1 MRLRTPSMSKAID
14 LVLSQVVPF
23 ALAAITTF
31 ATAGILGT
39 ADRGRLALILSTG
52 GLIGA
57 IGFLSLHVGI
67 VHATVRGDR
76 TATRRGWI
84 VGACIAA
91 GVLVVGVIGGLFVPP
106 AADASTLYGRNT
118 VIFSSIGGALVLF
131 NLVVLRTRQGLG
143 ASRTFRNAWFIQSAV
158 FPLIGL
164 PVAVITHDPYAV
176 AVCWFIAL
184 IASTLYA
191 AFRRM
196 PDAASP
202 SADAAHVPTRSIV
215 ATALASHVAVLGQQ
229 LLFRGDIV
237 VLGFFVSA
245 QQLGIY
251 SVAAPIA
258 GMIWVFSEALSLLA
272 FDTGGKVQTP
282 EETRARRRRLVA
294 VNAIVGGIGAV
305 IVALLSWLLIPWL
318 LPEYVDAIP
327 LILILLPGV
336 VVQGY
341 ARITLSSV
349 LTSGDR
355 RAPLWIGIGSALLS
369 VVYIPLSALLGI
381 VGAAV
386 ASSIIYALQ
395 SVLVAIV
402 VRRSRNQRS
411 EQRA

>member
-84 VGACIAA
+84 VGACIAG

-118 VIFSSIGGALVLF
+118 VIFASIGGALVLF

-196 PDAASP
+196 PDVST
-202 SADAAHVPTRSIV
+202 ADAVHVPTRSIV

-355 RAPLWIGIGSALLS
+355 RAPLWIGIGSAILS

-381 VGAAV
+381 AGAAI

-402 VRRSRNQRS
+402 VRRSRKQRS
-411 EQRA
+411 EQLA

>member
-1 MRLRTPSMSKAID
+1 MKLRTPSMSKAID

-76 TATRRGWI
+76 TATRRGWS
-84 VGACIAA
+84 VGASIAIA
-91 GVLVVGVIGGLFVPP
+91 VLVVGVVGGFFIPLS
-106 AADASTLYGRNT
+106 ADSATLYGRYT
-118 VIFSSIGGALVLF
+118 VVFAAIGGALVLF

-184 IASTLYA
+184 VASTIYA
-191 AFRRM
+191 AFRTGHEVN
-196 PDAASP
+196 AAEP
-202 SADAAHVPTRSIV
+202 LHVPTRSIV

-272 FDTGGKVQTP
+272 FDTGGKVQTA
-282 EETRARRRRLVA
+282 EEARSRRRRLVA
-294 VNAIVGGIGAV
+294 INAIVGGIGAV
-305 IVALLSWLLIPWL
+305 IVGLLSWLLIPL
-318 LPEYVDAIP
+318 FLPAYVDAIP

-355 RAPLWIGIGSALLS
+355 RAPLWIGVGSALLS

-381 VGAAV
+381 VGAAI
-386 ASSIIYALQ
+386 ASTIIYALQ

-402 VRRSRNQRS
+402 VRRARKNGSTQIV
-411 EQRA
+411 

>member
-1 MRLRTPSMSKAID
+1 MKLRTPSMSKAID

-76 TATRRGWI
+76 TATRRGWT
-84 VGACIAA
+84 VGAAIALA
-91 GVLVVGVIGGLFVPP
+91 VLLLGVGGGLLIPVS
-106 AADASTLYGRNT
+106 ANATTLYGRYT
-118 VIFSSIGGALVLF
+118 VIFAAIGGALVLF

-164 PVAVITHDPYAV
+164 PVAAVTHDPYAV
-176 AVCWFIAL
+176 AVCWFVAL
-184 IASTLYA
+184 AASTIYA
-191 AFRRM
+191 AFRRVN
-196 PDAASP
+196 DAHSIEQL
-202 SADAAHVPTRSIV
+202 HVPTRSIV

-282 EETRARRRRLVA
+282 EEARNRRRRLVA

-305 IVALLSWLLIPWL
+305 IVGLLSWLLIPAL
-318 LPEYVDAIP
+318 LPAYVDAIP

-355 RAPLWIGIGSALLS
+355 RAPLWIGVGSALLS
-369 VVYIPLSALLGI
+369 VLYIPLSALLGI
-381 VGAAV
+381 VGAAI
-386 ASSIIYALQ
+386 ASTIIYALQ

-402 VRRSRNQRS
+402 VRRARNHGSNQIV
-411 EQRA
+411 

>member
-76 TATRRGWI
+76 TATRRGWL
-84 VGACIAA
+84 VGAGIAA
-91 GVLVVGVIGGLFVPP
+91 GVLVVGVIGGLFIPP

-118 VIFSSIGGALVLF
+118 VIFASIGGALVLF

-158 FPLIGL
+158 FPLAGL

-176 AVCWFIAL
+176 AVCWFVAL

-196 PDAASP
+196 PDAASG
-202 SADAAHVPTRSIV
+202 DAVHVPTRSIV

-381 VGAAV
+381 VGAAI

-411 EQRA
+411 EQLA